1 MLYFIVAWTVLAAVC
16 LTIGTALLQ
25 GFRTNCFNRCGDRFV
40 IAIWLGIVV
49 LAIGLLSA
57 SLVFPL
63 SPLVGGVVAA
73 SLVALSLLSR
83 QTRTELGDFWSQL
96 SPSLLAGFLALA
108 VVVAAV
114 FSKQVTWFD
123 TGLYHFGA
131 IRWLAEYGTV
141 PGLALIISQ
150 FGFTSS
156 WFAFAAPLNPEWFGS
171 RVSAITNGFVFLIAL
186 SQFFISL
193 NYSFQEKSRLADWF
207 VAVFWGI
214 TLPLMLLTTFMSAI
228 LISPSPDIPVIL
240 LTGAIAWAILL
251 ISKSPSASSPDEK
264 TSVWDVR
271 VIPLLLGAGAVTM
284 KLSALPLLLVSG
296 LFYCFK
302 GKFRIKR
309 LLVANTIAGVILLPM
324 ATAGTV
330 ASGCPL
336 YPSTFMCFDLP
347 WSVPTQKAIAEADAI
362 NGWKSWFGSPPP
374 GTNYWFWVFGE
385 WFNGA
390 RFNQVAV
397 VLIIVSIIYLI
408 FALRSARLNRL
419 GGEIWLL
426 LLGSV
431 GMAFIIIKAPL
442 IRFGLGY
449 FLIIPGLLIATSI
462 RPLKNTILSP
472 ILGYFKP
479 VSESRKLP
487 LITTFLS
494 LFLIGIT
501 FAGFSHT
508 KGQSRLLL
516 PPELPEE
523 RIATQQVNNI
533 EYSFPI
539 DSGKCWAAELPCV
552 AEPSDR
558 ENVQLRNPSRGI
570 EAGFIRTQ

>member
-1 MLYFIVAWTVLAAVC
+1 MLYFVAAWMLLAAVC
-16 LTIGTALLQ
+16 LTVGTALLQ
-25 GFRTNCFNRCGDRFV
+25 GFRTDCFNRRGDRFI

-49 LAIGLLSA
+49 LAIALLSA

-63 SPLVGGVVAA
+63 SPLVGSVVAA
-73 SLVALSLLSR
+73 CLVLLSLLSR
-83 QTRTELGDFWSQL
+83 RTRTELGSFWSRL
-96 SPSLLAGFLALA
+96 SPSLLAGFLALT

-131 IRWLAEYGTV
+131 IRWLADYGTV

-171 RVSAITNGFVFLIAL
+171 RVSAVTNGFVFLIAL
-186 SQFFISL
+186 AQFFISL
-193 NYSFQEKSRLADWF
+193 NYSLQEKSRLADWF

-214 TLPLMLLTTFMSAI
+214 TLPMMLLTTFMSAI
-228 LISPSPDIPVIL
+228 PISPSPDIPVIL

-251 ISKSPSASSPDEK
+251 ISKFRSTPSPSEK
-264 TSVWDVR
+264 NSVLDVR
-271 VIPLLLGAGAVTM
+271 IIPLILGAGAVTM

-302 GKFRIKR
+302 RKFRIKR
-309 LLVANTIAGVILLPM
+309 LLAANTIAGVILLPM

-336 YPSTFMCFDLP
+336 YPSSFMCFDLP
-347 WSVPTQKAIAEADAI
+347 WSIPTQKAIAEADAI

-374 GTNYWFWVFGE
+374 DTNYWLWVFGE

-390 RFNQVAV
+390 RFNQVIVA
-397 VLIIVSIIYLI
+397 LIIVSIIYII
-408 FALRSARLNRL
+408 FTLRSAKLNRL

-426 LLGSV
+426 LLGGV
-431 GMAFIIIKAPL
+431 GMAFIMVKAPL

-449 FLIIPGLLIATSI
+449 FLIVPGLLIATCM
-462 RPLKNTILSP
+462 RPLKDKILSP
-472 ILGYFKP
+472 IVQTIKP
-479 VSESRKLP
+479 VSESIKLP
-487 LITTFLS
+487 LIAPFLS

-501 FAGFSHT
+501 IAGFSHT

-516 PPELPEE
+516 PPELPED

-552 AEPSDR
+552 GEPSDR